1 MFIGQTGTGKSSA
14 INLLGNY
21 ILGVNLESD
30 VRYECLEVK
39 N

>member
-21 ILGVNLESD
+21 ILGVNIDSNI
-30 VRYECLEVK
+30 RFECLIVL
-39 N
+39 